1 VLGAVHVAPDQI
13 VDLRTAAALDFVQG
27 HLPPS
32 IFKENFEWHTN
43 VQALGK
49 IGGWRWRAWC
59 DLHERCILAKWCTWR
74 ERCIL
79 AKWCTWRAICSI
91 ILKELLV
98 LNPSLLL
105 GVVNRQND
113 GWIARADQTLV
124 LHDYFDGRFRRQ
136 PVTAWAFLNSATVA
150 CAAV

>member
-1 VLGAVHVAPDQI
+1 VATREAPSRPQRFQVANPALGAVHVVPDQI

-32 IFKENFEWHTN
+32 IFMENFEWHAN
-43 VQALGK
+43 AQALGK
-49 IGGWRWRAWC
+49 VGGWRWRAWC
-59 DLHERCILAKWCTWR
+59 DLRK
-74 ERCIL
+74 RCIL

-105 GVVNRQND
+105 GVVN
-113 GWIARADQTLV
+113 
-124 LHDYFDGRFRRQ
+124 
-136 PVTAWAFLNSATVA
+136 
-150 CAAV
+150 